1 MPAGPDDRTIV
12 GMDGAGG
19 NTRARRAPARASR
32 AKNFRGAEVDTM
44 KKTFEHL
51 LDRRCDPAARAVL
64 EDMLLERGKTVV
76 AACGVGSGGV
86 GGVGGVGGDGDGG
99 HGGDGSG
106 GVGGVGGDGDGG
118 CGGGG
123 GGGDGGY
130 GGGDGDGGGGQ
141 AERGGDG
148 SD

>member
-1 MPAGPDDRTIV
+1 
-12 GMDGAGG
+12 
-19 NTRARRAPARASR
+19 
-32 AKNFRGAEVDTM
+32 M

-86 GGVGGVGGDGDGG
+86 GGVGGVGGDGA
-99 HGGDGSG
+99 
-106 GVGGVGGDGDGG
+106 GG
-118 CGGGG
+118 CGGGVG
-123 GGGDGGY
+123 GGGGGY

-148 SD
+148 SDRLFVRYGRRAL

>member
-1 MPAGPDDRTIV
+1 
-12 GMDGAGG
+12 
-19 NTRARRAPARASR
+19 
-32 AKNFRGAEVDTM
+32 M

-99 HGGDGSG
+99 YGGGGSG
-106 GVGGVGGDGDGG
+106 GD
-118 CGGGG
+118 
-123 GGGDGGY
+123 
-130 GGGDGDGGGGQ
+130 GGQ

-148 SD
+148 SDRLFVRYGRRAL

>member
-76 AACGVGSGGV
+76 AACGVGSGGG

-99 HGGDGSG
+99 YGGGGSGGGGDGGGYGGGGDGGGDGSG
-106 GVGGVGGDGDGG
+106 G
-118 CGGGG
+118 GGGG
-123 GGGDGGY
+123 GGGGG
-130 GGGDGDGGGGQ
+130 
-141 AERGGDG
+141 
-148 SD
+148 

>member
-86 GGVGGVGGDGDGG
+86 GGVGGDGDGG
-99 HGGDGSG
+99 YGGGD
-106 GVGGVGGDGDGG
+106 
-118 CGGGG
+118 

-148 SD
+148 SDRLFVRY

>member
-1 MPAGPDDRTIV
+1 
-12 GMDGAGG
+12 
-19 NTRARRAPARASR
+19 
-32 AKNFRGAEVDTM
+32 M

-86 GGVGGVGGDGDGG
+86 GGVGGDGDGG
-99 HGGDGSG
+99 Y
-106 GVGGVGGDGDGG
+106 
-118 CGGGG
+118 GGGG

-148 SD
+148 SDRLFVRYGRRAL